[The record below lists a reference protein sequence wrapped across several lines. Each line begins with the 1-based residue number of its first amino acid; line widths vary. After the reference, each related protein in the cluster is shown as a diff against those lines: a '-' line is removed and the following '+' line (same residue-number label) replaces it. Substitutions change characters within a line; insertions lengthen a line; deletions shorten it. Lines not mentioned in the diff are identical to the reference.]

1 MFLIS
6 AQIAG
11 DLYRGQLAAT
21 DTVCLKGIDIKV
33 IYINLSQEAPLRAG
47 AMFHLRCVMHI
58 CAPILRLLRNV
69 LASSAPEC
77 AV

>member
-21 DTVCLKGIDIKV
+21 DTVCLRGIDIKV

-47 AMFHLRCVMHI
+47 AHVPPKMRNAHLR
-58 CAPILRLLRNV
+58 ND
-69 LASSAPEC
+69 S
-77 AV
+77 